1 MDLDLHQDGDV
12 DLSVPGDENDKYPDF
27 FGESSAVNSE
37 DEKYPNYFNKR
48 VDAVAAKPA
57 MQA

>member
-1 MDLDLHQDGDV
+1 M
-12 DLSVPGDENDKYPDF
+12 DLSVPGDENGNGKYPDF
-27 FGESSAVNSE
+27 FGESSAANSE

-48 VDAVAAKPA
+48 VDTVPAKPA

>member
-1 MDLDLHQDGDV
+1 M

-27 FGESSAVNSE
+27 FGESTAANSE